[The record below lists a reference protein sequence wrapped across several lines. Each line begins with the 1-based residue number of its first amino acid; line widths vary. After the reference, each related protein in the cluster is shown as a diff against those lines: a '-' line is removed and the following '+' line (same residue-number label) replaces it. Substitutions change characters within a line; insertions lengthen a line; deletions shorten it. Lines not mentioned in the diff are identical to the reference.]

1 MYEFHGWIRLAESA
15 SEIDEGSLD
24 EKVKLL
30 ENCIS
35 RIEWDS
41 GKVEVMLANGVYTL
55 LVNTVPNRRRDEADE
70 LSNLISFVVDNFK
83 GAYGIIYEYDEQTRT
98 EYGRG
103 VFSVTVIKRGSHVL
117 ALDPF
122 LSPLAPVAEDP

>member
-1 MYEFHGWIRLAESA
+1 MYEFHGWIRLAESP

-24 EKVKLL
+24 EKVNLL
-30 ENCIS
+30 KNCIS

-41 GKVEVMLANGVYTL
+41 GKAEVMLANGVYTL
-55 LVNTVPNRRRDEADE
+55 LVNAVPNRRRDEADE
-70 LSNLISFVVDNFK
+70 LSKLISFVVDNFK

-103 VFSVTVIKRGSHVL
+103 VFSVNVIKRGSRTL

-122 LSPLAPVAEDP
+122 LSPLTPVAEDP